1 RTRREPRAAARGVRA
16 AWHRAIGRAAAQA
29 VVRRMIPDPPVVARM
44 RAELA
49 AQVHRPLTVSA
60 TSHQYYFDEDSA
72 AYNEIEVRHGEA
84 FAMVVVRGSLP
95 SEEFVV
101 RVWHHYADEVW
112 LIDSVEQVVFVVPR
126 TGVIRVY

>member
-1 RTRREPRAAARGVRA
+1 
-16 AWHRAIGRAAAQA
+16 
-29 VVRRMIPDPPVVARM
+29 MIPDPPVVARM

-126 TGVIRVY
+126 TGVIRVYGVGEIVRSARLPDVAIPVSAVFGIVN